1 MAQEPAELR
10 RLIAPTVESMGF
22 ELVGVEFKGGHHA
35 LLRLYIDA
43 EDGVSVDDCA
53 LVSHQVS
60 GLLDVEDPIPGQYDL
75 EVSSPG
81 LDRPLFRA
89 EDYARFAGQRVRVR
103 TDVPVLG
110 RRNFSGL
117 LQGLEG
123 DQVIVEVDGE
133 SYALPLDQ
141 IEQARLVPEY

>member
-22 ELVGVEFKGGHHA
+22 ELVGVEFKGGQHA

-133 SYALPLDQ
+133 AYALPLDQ